1 MLEQIEKVIKEYMN
15 KDDLTITEE
24 TTFASL
30 DLDSLESVELVMKIE
45 EELDTTIDMN
55 GEVNSIGDVL
65 ALVSANN

>member
-1 MLEQIEKVIKEYMN
+1 MLETIETVIKEYMN
-15 KDDLTITEE
+15 KDDLTITAE

-45 EELDTTIDMN
+45 EELGTTIDMN

-65 ALVSANN
+65 ALAGAN